1 MKRYTLWII
10 ALILILKSFDLYAAR
25 PFDSYSLRPM
35 GMGNAFTAVAD
46 DYNAIYFNP
55 AGIASLDRFDIDV
68 PLNLMISQDTA
79 NLLTEMSTISNN
91 LEASEDG
98 SKITPQFKE
107 AVDKLLKLTDDT
119 LGGRADLSVGW
130 VLPNVKLGGTYF
142 GLGLGAYAQLGTK
155 VYIQPVGLPI
165 QKPFNI
171 LNDELIVQTGCD
183 YVVSGSLAMMVPFKE
198 FSGNS
203 SLGVT
208 IKALNRVYLDNEKE
222 PIVFSSLLREDL
234 NVEKYFDLSKAKS
247 KSGVGL
253 DLGWM
258 YEYNKMIRLGL
269 MVKDISNSLK
279 VDPNLRIGIAVKPMQ
294 SFALGKKIPPVDATF
309 ALDLD
314 NLNNKVRKDKKFLDK
329 LHLGTELKLAPF
341 KNRALVL
348 SLRAGNNQGYLTLG
362 TGLKILWLLNADYA
376 YFGDP
381 VADWHSLSLRFSI

>member
-1 MKRYTLWII
+1 MKKYLFWII
-10 ALILILKSFDLYAAR
+10 ALMFVLKGFDVYAAR
-25 PFDSYSLRPM
+25 PFDAYSLRPM

-55 AGIASLDRFDIDV
+55 AGIAHLDRFDIDV
-68 PLNLMISQDTA
+68 PLNLMISKDTA
-79 NLLTEMSTISNN
+79 SLLNEMSKISNN
-91 LEASEDG
+91 LETSEG
-98 SKITPQFKE
+98 KNKITPQFKE
-107 AVDKLLKLTDDT
+107 ALDKLLELTDHT
-119 LGGRADLSVGW
+119 LGGRTELSVGW
-130 VLPNVKLGGTYF
+130 VLPNLKLGGAYL

-165 QKPFNI
+165 QKPFNL
-171 LNDELIVQTGCD
+171 LNDELIVQTGGD
-183 YVVSGSLAMMVPFKE
+183 YVVSGSLAMMAPFKE

-203 SLGVT
+203 TLGVT
-208 IKALNRVYLDNEKE
+208 IKALNRIYLDNEEK
-222 PIVFSSLLREDL
+222 PIVFSSLLKEDIDIEKHFNL
-234 NVEKYFDLSKAKS
+234 NEAKT
-247 KSGVGL
+247 KSGVGF

-279 VDPNLRIGIAVKPMQ
+279 VDPNIRIGMAIKPMK

-309 ALDLD
+309 AFDLD
-314 NLNNKVRKDKKFLDK
+314 NLNNKVRKERKLLDK

-341 KNRALVL
+341 KNRSLVL

-362 TGLKILWLLNADYA
+362 TGIKILWLLNADYA

-381 VADWHSLSLRFSI
+381 VADWHSLSLRF